1 MIIFVVGMIVLGIV
15 VYQFVLKKCKDDDMP
30 PQRAGIFIILLG
42 GCLQLW
48 LRLQLTNYIITTIV
62 LLSMFLMLPS

>member
-1 MIIFVVGMIVLGIV
+1 MIVLGIV

-48 LRLQLTNYIITTIV
+48 LRLQLITNYIITTIV